1 MERPSK
7 NFPEWIILK
16 NSVYFTFYH
25 VYRHIEKR
33 QIGWYMEILCIGHI
47 QKRRNNQKGNRKSI
61 AKQLRFD
68 RTATLLSQTNMLLSY
83 ILDGV
88 CIHQKVFKGV
98 KNVISFPL
106 LSGLVYLSTYIY
118 PDLIIGLWILL
129 VSFVLVSLRY
139 LGIVIL

>member
-47 QKRRNNQKGNRKSI
+47 QKHRRQQKINRKIASI
-61 AKQLRFD
+61 RQNSHI
-68 RTATLLSQTNMLLSY
+68 TEPNMLQSY

-88 CIHQKVFKGV
+88 CIHQEVFRGV